1 MARRTVS
8 WPTRVTARSF
18 SPLPVVQV
26 VNHQRR
32 RGGSSVSLLGEVR
45 TATGVPLV
53 RTAEACG
60 VPGGGGCAAG
70 GDGRTTTVCIPRI
83 SSWRGREGSR
93 GRGTPSKGGRGRS
106 RLIELS
112 SNYCDRWIYA
122 PKGVVF
128 RIYCSSGWLR
138 VGFVKHILLL
148 VCLVELVLI
157 SNKYGSLLYL
167 RPNPCKVASTI
178 EIGTRAW
185 VEREG
190 LARRLSK
197 KNSSC

>member
-60 VPGGGGCAAG
+60 VPGGGGCRRWGWTDDDRVYPSYLLVA
-70 GDGRTTTVCIPRI
+70 
-83 SSWRGREGSR
+83 REGGVQR
-93 GRGTPSKGGRGRS
+93 KRNPSKGGRGRS

-122 PKGVVF
+122 PKGMIF

-138 VGFVKHILLL
+138 VGFVKYIL
-148 VCLVELVLI
+148 
-157 SNKYGSLLYL
+157 Y
-167 RPNPCKVASTI
+167 
-178 EIGTRAW
+178 
-185 VEREG
+185 
-190 LARRLSK
+190 
-197 KNSSC
+197 

>member
-26 VNHQRR
+26 VNHQR
-32 RGGSSVSLLGEVR
+32 GGEVPR
-45 TATGVPLV
+45 SLSSGKFGPRLGFRSWGRPRRAACQGEGV
-53 RTAEACG
+53 AY
-60 VPGGGGCAAG
+60 AG

-122 PKGVVF
+122 PKGMIF

-138 VGFVKHILLL
+138 VGFVKYI
-148 VCLVELVLI
+148 
-157 SNKYGSLLYL
+157 
-167 RPNPCKVASTI
+167 
-178 EIGTRAW
+178 
-185 VEREG
+185 
-190 LARRLSK
+190 
-197 KNSSC
+197 